1 MENFMVR
8 GVVTNA
14 LPSVDP
20 HRPAS
25 SGIELSVIVPT
36 FNEAS
41 NVAEMV
47 RRLEACLTGIA
58 WEVIFVDDNSPD
70 NTADVVRR
78 IAVNS
83 PHVRCL
89 QRLGRRGLSSAC
101 IEGFLSSSAPYIAVI
116 DGDGQHD
123 ETLLP
128 DMLRALRG
136 DTLDIVV
143 GSRYVSGGGIGNWQ
157 EKRASIS
164 RFATKLSRLVLGND
178 LADPMSGFFMFNRTT
193 MSEVF
198 PRLSG
203 IGFKI
208 LVDLFASAPRA
219 LRFIELPYGFRQRE
233 AGESKLDNQAVWDY
247 LMLIAD
253 KKVGHFIPV
262 RFLTFT
268 LVGGIGIPVHLLVMS
283 LAFATFGASFLV
295 AQSVAA
301 LAAMTTN
308 FFLNNVLTYRDR
320 QLRGWGLLR
329 GWISF
334 VLACSIGAVANIG
347 ISSFMYD
354 MKFQWVMSAVAG
366 VVIGAVWNYAVTALY
381 TWRR

>member
-8 GVVTNA
+8 EAVTNA
-14 LPSVDP
+14 PPSADP
-20 HRPAS
+20 HRPAP

-47 RRLEACLTGIA
+47 RRLEACLNGIA

-78 IAVNS
+78 IAVDNQ
-83 PHVRCL
+83 HVRCL
-89 QRLGRRGLSSAC
+89 QRVGRRGLSSAC

-143 GSRYVSGGGIGNWQ
+143 GSRYVSGGGIGDWQ

-178 LADPMSGFFMFNRTT
+178 LADPMSGFFMFNRAT

-268 LVGGIGIPVHLLVMS
+268 LVGGIGIPVHLLVMGI
-283 LAFATFGASFLV
+283 AFATFGASFLV

-301 LAAMTTN
+301 LAAMTSN

-334 VLACSIGAVANIG
+334 VLACSIGAIANIG

>member
-1 MENFMVR
+1 MDAPSSMAPPR
-8 GVVTNA
+8 AAGSGV
-14 LPSVDP
+14 
-20 HRPAS
+20 
-25 SGIELSVIVPT
+25 ELTVVVPT
-36 FNEAS
+36 YNEAS

-47 RRLEACLTGIA
+47 RRLEACLDGIA

-70 NTADVVRR
+70 RTADVVRG
-78 IAVNS
+78 IAAQH
-83 PHVRCL
+83 PRVRCL

-101 IEGFLSSSAPYIAVI
+101 IEGFLASAATYVAVI

-128 DMLRALRG
+128 DMLQALRG
-136 DTLDIVV
+136 GALDIVV
-143 GSRYVSGGGIGNWQ
+143 GSRYVSGGGIGDWQ
-157 EKRASIS
+157 EKRASMS
-164 RFATKLSRLVLGND
+164 RFATKLSRIVVRGD
-178 LADPMSGFFMFNRTT
+178 LADPMSGFFMFNRAAL
-193 MSEVF
+193 SDIF

-208 LVDLFASAPRA
+208 LVDLFASAAHP
-219 LRFIELPYGFRQRE
+219 LRFLELPYGFRERH
-233 AGESKLDNQAVWDY
+233 AGESKLDNQAVWDF

-253 KKVGHFIPV
+253 KKVGHVVPV

-268 LVGGIGIPVHLLVMS
+268 LVGGLGVLVHLLVMS
-283 LAFATFGASFLV
+283 FAFATFEASFLV
-295 AQSVAA
+295 AQTTAA

-334 VLACSIGAVANIG
+334 VLACSIGAVANVG

-354 MKFQWVMSAVAG
+354 MKFQWVVSAVAG
-366 VVIGAVWNYAVTALY
+366 ILIGAVWNYAVTALY